1 MITTEDNIILKNNT
15 VTSSD
20 DKNIKRIMVV
30 DDDPDIIFS
39 LKRVLENN
47 GILVHAYKDPLKAF
61 SEFKTKYYDLLLI
74 DIRMPKLGGFELFN
88 LLQKKDTEVKV
99 CFMTA
104 FESYYEAMKE
114 EHPKLNARCFIK
126 KPVEVENLLS
136 VVTSQLNIGNM
147 KKRKFL

>member
-1 MITTEDNIILKNNT
+1 MITTEDNIQLKDNT
-15 VTSSD
+15 VTLPE

-30 DDDPDIIFS
+30 DDDPDITFS
-39 LKRVLENN
+39 FKRVLENN
-47 GILVHAYKDPLKAF
+47 GFLVHAYNDPLEAL

-74 DIRMPKLGGFELFN
+74 DIRMPKLDGFELYN

-104 FESYYEAMKE
+104 FESYYSAMKE

-126 KPVEVENLLS
+126 KPIEVNDLLS
-136 VVTSQLNIGNM
+136 NIRNQLNITN
-147 KKRKFL
+147 